1 MSSEQTPP
9 RYLPDEAAT
18 LAFAA
23 DLMRP
28 LQVAG
33 GLIFLHGNL
42 GAGKTTFVRGCLRA
56 AGFEGA
62 VKSPTFTLV
71 EEYPLAGLTLYHFD
85 LYRLNDPEELE
96 WMGIRD
102 YFRPDTLSFI
112 EWPERGAG
120 HLPEPD
126 MELDLRYQPPGR
138 EAILSTHT
146 QRGRQILDEL
156 DTKTRLASS
165 LNMAHLSP

>member
-1 MSSEQTPP
+1 MTANQNPP
-9 RYLPDEAAT
+9 RYLADEAAT
-18 LAFAA
+18 LGYAA
-23 DLMRP
+23 ELMQP
-28 LQVAG
+28 LKAAG
-33 GLIFLHGNL
+33 GLVFLQGNL

-56 AGFEGA
+56 LGFQGA

-71 EEYPLAGLTLYHFD
+71 EEYILDGVTLYHFD

-102 YFRPDTLSFI
+102 YFRPGTLSFI

-126 MELDLRYQPPGR
+126 LELELRYQPPGR
-138 EAILSTHT
+138 EAVLSVHT
-146 QRGRQILDEL
+146 GRGRQIMDALGANTL
-156 DTKTRLASS
+156 
-165 LNMAHLSP
+165 P